1 MHHPKFINFML
12 AQGFKYELVSRTA
25 SLYSFSMV
33 IPKTKLTTAIHL
45 LLSLES
51 LRKRDNS
58 LILGITPVY
67 KEMGDLVKVSV
78 GVQFGVHIN
87 DINESML
94 AAVNAFLQNDTYG
107 GVTKLMIENLKVVLT
122 SDVIQPL
129 PLK

>member
-1 MHHPKFINFML
+1 ML
-12 AQGFKYELVSRTA
+12 AQGFKYELVSCTA

-87 DINESML
+87 DIDRVMII
-94 AAVNAFLQNDTYG
+94 AVNAFLRDDTYG
-107 GVTKLMIENLKVVLT
+107 GVTKLMIENLKVILT
-122 SDVIQPL
+122 SDVIQPI